1 MTRKGKVINMSNKK
15 TKEDKE
21 SASTEDAVKQEM
33 DQNAPEVTQD
43 TVKTEPSPEEK
54 ITELNDRFLRL
65 YAEFEN
71 YRKRTNQE
79 KVQLIGTANASLMKD
94 LLPVLDDFE
103 RAISS
108 NEQVQDIQVVKDGFG
123 LISTKFK
130 SILEAKGLKPMLA
143 QGEAFDSELHE
154 AVANIPAPDKKL
166 VGKVVDD
173 VEKGYYL
180 NDKVIRFAKVVVGQ

>member
-1 MTRKGKVINMSNKK
+1 MKGLVKVVNMSSKK
-15 TKEDKE
+15 SKASEEAIPAEEAIKQDLPIEENQKEAKI
-21 SASTEDAVKQEM
+21 
-33 DQNAPEVTQD
+33 
-43 TVKTEPSPEEK
+43 EPTPEEK
-54 ITELNDRFLRL
+54 VAELNDRFLRL

-79 KVQLIGTANASLMKD
+79 KVQLIGTANAALMKD
-94 LLPVLDDFE
+94 LLPILDDFE

-108 NEQVQDIQVVKDGFG
+108 NENVEDIEVVKNGFT

-130 SILEAKGLKPMLA
+130 SLLESKGLKSMTA
-143 QGEAFDSELHE
+143 KGEPFDSELHE
-154 AVANIPAPDKKL
+154 AVANIPAPDKNMI
-166 VGKVVDD
+166 GKVVDD

>member
-94 LLPVLDDFE
+94 LLPVLDDC
-103 RAISS
+103 
-108 NEQVQDIQVVKDGFG
+108 
-123 LISTKFK
+123 
-130 SILEAKGLKPMLA
+130 
-143 QGEAFDSELHE
+143 
-154 AVANIPAPDKKL
+154 
-166 VGKVVDD
+166 
-173 VEKGYYL
+173 
-180 NDKVIRFAKVVVGQ
+180 

>member
-1 MTRKGKVINMSNKK
+1 LTREGKVINMSNKK

-21 SASTEDAVKQEM
+21 SASIEDAVKQEM
-33 DQNAPEVTQD
+33 DQDSTEATQD
-43 TVKTEPSPEEK
+43 TVKKEPSAEEK

-143 QGEAFDSELHE
+143 KGEAFDSELHE
-154 AVANIPAPDKKL
+154 AVANIPAPDKKF

>member
-143 QGEAFDSELHE
+143 KGEAFDSELHE